1 MKKIE
6 NLVVAEGDE
15 VEGDGAGAEGLGEQ
29 PDVREVEAERLLE
42 QLHALQDL
50 GVGDEVAVAGGHLR
64 LERVR
69 RRLRPDGQ
77 QVHRVLVLPQRSR
90 QHFRARF

>member
-1 MKKIE
+1 MSTHD
-6 NLVVAEGDE
+6 LATLTF
-15 VEGDGAGAEGLGEQ
+15 DGRISTLALNR
-29 PDVREVEAERLLE
+29 PDARNALSNE